1 MDRDDSRWADRE
13 RGHFGVLAE
22 KKQGPFGGG
31 AYTLNPHTNKWGFIK
46 PNTPGNAE
54 DVPVR
59 IRRHHFDTG
68 HGM

>member
-1 MDRDDSRWADRE
+1 
-13 RGHFGVLAE
+13 LAE
-22 KKQGPFGGG
+22 KKQGNFGNGT
-31 AYTLNPHTNKWGFIK
+31 YTLNPHTNKWGFIK

-59 IRRHHFDTG
+59 IRRHHFDAG